1 MKSGVG
7 RVWTTLASAIED
19 TAATL
24 LESRGY
30 AVIELPA
37 ARGSGSWNFFGSFQ
51 TARALWAAV
60 SIYMAPGLRPPR
72 LANKLPHFSPRLYVR
87 KGSIDGVDEN
97 HVC

>member
-37 ARGSGSWNFFGSFQ
+37 ARGQARGTFSDLPKP
-51 TARALWAAV
+51 ARALWAAV
-60 SIYMAPGLRPPR
+60 SIYMAPG
-72 LANKLPHFSPRLYVR
+72 
-87 KGSIDGVDEN
+87 
-97 HVC
+97 